1 VAIAVRRVLADD
13 AGAVQ
18 LAFDSVARER
28 RFILRVE
35 APALDDVRSFIVDA
49 LRCDLPYYVASDAN
63 HIVGFCAITRRME
76 AGCGH
81 VGQLGMA
88 VIAAYRRQG
97 IGRQLLSVAL
107 EHAARVSITRIELE
121 VYSSNQPAIK
131 LYESVGFKKEGVR
144 QRARYLDGVW
154 DDMTLMA
161 LLATDI
167 QPEVP

>member
-18 LAFDSVARER
+18 QALDSVARER

-35 APALDDVRSFIVDA
+35 APPVEDVRSLIFDA
-49 LRCDLPYYVASDAN
+49 LRCDLPYYVASEAKE
-63 HIVGFCAITRRME
+63 IVGFCAITRRME

-88 VIAAYRRQG
+88 VVADYRRQG
-97 IGRQLLSVAL
+97 LGRQLLSLAL
-107 EHAARVSITRIELE
+107 EHAARVSVTRIELE
-121 VYSSNQPAIK
+121 VYSSNQAAIN
-131 LYESVGFKKEGVR
+131 LYESLRFQKEGVR

-167 QPEVP
+167 RPEAQ